1 MEMNKKEIS
10 YIITI
15 SYPVQ
20 QKKIKKQMT
29 GKKKSSACC

>member
-1 MEMNKKEIS
+1 MEMNRKEKVD
-10 YIITI
+10 IITI